1 MITRTIKTETES
13 LGSICTSSSVNVFN
27 QRFVSLPTFSRCCF
41 FFLPCHFMFESI
53 LSWILGFFLLK
64 SKNVIPDGISEQGSR
79 IFLFLE
85 LQCCVEFHFLNVK
98 GYLYQKAA
106 SSWIQAFHIFWM
118 ICRHTCECY
127 QIFKWLC
134 KERCAHYVH
143 ACLSS
148 VYQDYYAI

>member
-1 MITRTIKTETES
+1 
-13 LGSICTSSSVNVFN
+13 
-27 QRFVSLPTFSRCCF
+27 
-41 FFLPCHFMFESI
+41 MFESI

-106 SSWIQAFHIFWM
+106 SHSTFSEWYADTLVNVIRYLNDYARKGVHIMYMHVLAVFIKIIM
-118 ICRHTCECY
+118 QY
-127 QIFKWLC
+127 N
-134 KERCAHYVH
+134 V
-143 ACLSS
+143 S
-148 VYQDYYAI
+148 

>member
-1 MITRTIKTETES
+1 MYLLFINRANFNANDVTKYILIYSEMQIMITRTIKTETES

-41 FFLPCHFMFESI
+41 LFLPCQFMFESI

-106 SSWIQAFHIFWM
+106 SS
-118 ICRHTCECY
+118 
-127 QIFKWLC
+127 
-134 KERCAHYVH
+134 
-143 ACLSS
+143 
-148 VYQDYYAI
+148 